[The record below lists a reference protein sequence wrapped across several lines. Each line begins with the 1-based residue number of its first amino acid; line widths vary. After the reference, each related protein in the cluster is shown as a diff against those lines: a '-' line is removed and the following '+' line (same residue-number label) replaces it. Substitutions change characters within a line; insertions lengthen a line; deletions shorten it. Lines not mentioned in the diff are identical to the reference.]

1 MRWFVLFLVFA
12 SLRIQGRE
20 AGEAAL
26 SLMQNLRNPDE
37 RSKIVDRLGISRFC
51 GPRKK
56 ESITEHWK
64 NRISWAEEGKF
75 TFALIEEKVDGELA
89 GALIAATTPNS
100 PDLSSVISL
109 ALIWSD
115 EEWKVAPIEGS
126 FDNTGLGFGADVRD
140 RAREIELWMGR
151 QQIGAAARLQS
162 EELRKFMKSMDGA
175 VSEQDLRGHNAD
187 QVLESFIQ
195 AAEEGN
201 SDALVVWQGYF
212 ERDEFPDVD
221 WRQNLRVTR
230 LGVEGKDRQKV
241 WRLLTSNKVMK
252 VVLNDEDQDEDGE
265 ASILVG
271 FLSPYETGTMND
283 YLNPVRF
290 PLKKTKSGWRVGL
303 PVFFSLADEESR
315 AFRNARN
322 RDFNWEDRTGVRR
335 MFSAF
340 EARYEKIRDKE
351 VKAVVEGLL
360 KDMAAGDLETFLR
373 RNYRFVEKKKE
384 DGDENAK
391 PEAEDQLL
399 QPRIIRGRGRND
411 SDERRKALYL
421 ESIKWWNDVLGPR
434 TFTKGELSGLFV
446 EGKVALAILSLPP
459 SSDTWKPVYRKVWLG
474 HGKDGWMV
482 LPGRDFPN
490 SSSYPEEE
498 KKSIDKLAERHAIEE
513 ERIAE
518 QFFQDVLKVVALDS
532 GKGEVVREEESI
544 NMVKQWRQIAREGGM
559 IPLLKMSAVRRRPEK
574 AKTLLREVGY
584 LRKGAASANGEDKIL
599 GTKASGRFRAVSVSS
614 IVGQQG
620 KEMQCPLFFIV
631 PIEGGHR
638 VLVDIE
644 LPLEVNRGI
653 SLLNDDRM
661 DELSRE
667 LSKEDFAAIKEL
679 REWHQKTAGP
689 FFEKWN
695 REQKALDR

>member
-26 SLMQNLRNPDE
+26 SLMQNLRNPEE

-56 ESITEHWK
+56 ESIIEHWK

-109 ALIWSD
+109 ALIRSD
-115 EEWKVAPIEGS
+115 DEWKVAPIEGS
-126 FDNTGLGFGADVRD
+126 FDNTGLGFGADTRD

-283 YLNPVRF
+283 SLNPVRF

-315 AFRNARN
+315 AFRNAR
-322 RDFNWEDRTGVRR
+322 
-335 MFSAF
+335 
-340 EARYEKIRDKE
+340 
-351 VKAVVEGLL
+351 
-360 KDMAAGDLETFLR
+360 
-373 RNYRFVEKKKE
+373 
-384 DGDENAK
+384 
-391 PEAEDQLL
+391 
-399 QPRIIRGRGRND
+399 
-411 SDERRKALYL
+411 
-421 ESIKWWNDVLGPR
+421 
-434 TFTKGELSGLFV
+434 
-446 EGKVALAILSLPP
+446 
-459 SSDTWKPVYRKVWLG
+459 
-474 HGKDGWMV
+474 
-482 LPGRDFPN
+482 
-490 SSSYPEEE
+490 
-498 KKSIDKLAERHAIEE
+498 
-513 ERIAE
+513 
-518 QFFQDVLKVVALDS
+518 
-532 GKGEVVREEESI
+532 
-544 NMVKQWRQIAREGGM
+544 
-559 IPLLKMSAVRRRPEK
+559 
-574 AKTLLREVGY
+574 
-584 LRKGAASANGEDKIL
+584 
-599 GTKASGRFRAVSVSS
+599 
-614 IVGQQG
+614 
-620 KEMQCPLFFIV
+620 
-631 PIEGGHR
+631 
-638 VLVDIE
+638 
-644 LPLEVNRGI
+644 
-653 SLLNDDRM
+653 
-661 DELSRE
+661 
-667 LSKEDFAAIKEL
+667 
-679 REWHQKTAGP
+679 
-689 FFEKWN
+689 
-695 REQKALDR
+695 